1 MAQTFA
7 ISQGQVRG
15 GYGEIGSGPEGAPTA
30 PGRFWDRVIIAA
42 RCFHLETR
50 KPSVATAAN
59 SKHPVTSA
67 PRIATSRGRIGA
79 KAPQTPDETNIQR
92 TNPASRKRAVGFGP
106 GLIGE

>member
-1 MAQTFA
+1 M
-7 ISQGQVRG
+7 RR
-15 GYGEIGSGPEGAPTA
+15 GYGEVGSGRKARPRLPDSFCD
-30 PGRFWDRVIIAA
+30 PVITAA

-92 TNPASRKRAVGFGP
+92 TNPASRKPAGGFGP